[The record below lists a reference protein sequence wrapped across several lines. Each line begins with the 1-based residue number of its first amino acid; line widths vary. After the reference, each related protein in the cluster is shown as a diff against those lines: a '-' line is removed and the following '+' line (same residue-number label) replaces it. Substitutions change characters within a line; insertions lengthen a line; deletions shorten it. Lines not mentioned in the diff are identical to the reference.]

1 MGEKIL
7 SFLQKALV
15 YLILF
20 YMMIP
25 IFILFIVAFNSD
37 RYFSFPPKQG
47 MGLVHF
53 IGAFQSEEYRS
64 AVQTSLM
71 VAASAIVIGLFV
83 GILAAFAIDRYEFKG
98 KNLMQGFFLSPLLLP
113 TIIWAIGLV
122 SFYATLHASG
132 TFIGLAL
139 AHGVLVTPYV
149 VRLILASLSY
159 ININVENA
167 AKSLGASPTRTF
179 FEITIPL
186 ISPGILVSAMFG
198 FTISFTDLVI
208 ATFIA
213 GSRLITFPARIYYEQ
228 RTEGLDP
235 LAVAVSAIVMTVII
249 IIALVGERT
258 VKWSRF
264 I

>member
-1 MGEKIL
+1 MKEKIM
-7 SFLQKALV
+7 SFLGRALV
-15 YLILF
+15 YLIFF

-25 IFILFIVAFNSD
+25 IIILFIVAFTPTE
-37 RYFSFPPKQG
+37 YFFFPPKEPLG
-47 MGLVHF
+47 FDHF
-53 IGAFQSEEYRS
+53 IAAFHSGEYKS
-64 AVQTSLM
+64 AVSTSLILATTA
-71 VAASAIVIGLFV
+71 VAIGLFV
-83 GILAAFAIDRYEFKG
+83 GVLAAFAIDRYEFKG
-98 KNLMQGFFLSPLLLP
+98 KSLVQGMFLSPLLLP

-122 SFYATLHASG
+122 SFYATLRASG

-139 AHGVLVTPYV
+139 AHGVLVTPYTI
-149 VRLILASLSY
+149 RLVLASLSY
-159 ININVENA
+159 VNKNVENA
-167 AKSLGASPTRTF
+167 AKSLGASPVRTF

-198 FTISFTDLVI
+198 FTHSFTDLVV

-213 GSRLITFPARIYYEQ
+213 GSRLITFPARVYYEQ

-249 IIALVGERT
+249 VIALIGEKT
-258 VKWSRF
+258 IKWSKY